1 MGLISVFG
9 LINFII
15 SLASSQEP
23 QPTTYGVFYSMVL
36 GFGAILWFI
45 TLCID
50 KNDDEVIRLYT
61 KYSIVLILLWLAYIA
76 GIIVFL
82 NVLSPNGFAGLDLFR
97 GIFATVTLLV
107 LCLLACISCC
117 YGTDV
122 NELKDMVMESFVEY
136 GSLKWSP

>member
-1 MGLISVFG
+1 MCI
-9 LINFII
+9 INFII
-15 SLASSQEP
+15 SLASSQET
-23 QPTTYGVFYSMVL
+23 QTTAYCVLYSIVL

-61 KYSIVLILLWLAYIA
+61 KYSIVFILLWLAYIA

-97 GIFATVTLLV
+97 GIFATVTLLA
-107 LCLLACISCC
+107 LCLLAGISMC
-117 YGTDV
+117 YEMSINLLGGV
-122 NELKDMVMESFVEY
+122 KLIERFVE
-136 GSLKWSP
+136 SDSPWKP